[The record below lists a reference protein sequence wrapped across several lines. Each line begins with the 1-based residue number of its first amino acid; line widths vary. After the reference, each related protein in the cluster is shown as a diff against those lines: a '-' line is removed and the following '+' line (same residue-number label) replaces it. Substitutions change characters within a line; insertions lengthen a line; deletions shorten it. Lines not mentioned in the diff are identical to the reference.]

1 MTISTEHRRISE
13 YQLSAHVEIDRP
25 AALVWALVADYRIDP
40 RWRHGV
46 SRMQPTPAGAVQI
59 GTTTDEAMRLAGQS
73 YRNLGLV
80 TAVRPGE
87 HFAWRTTA
95 GADANGSRTVTPV
108 AEDRCILHLA
118 VAARV
123 TGRQRVIGP
132 LLALMLQRNLS
143 ADAYRLKELAE
154 RPQ

>member
-1 MTISTEHRRISE
+1 MTTSTKHRRVSE
-13 YQLSAHVEIDRP
+13 YHFSAHVEIDQP
-25 AALVWALVADYRIDP
+25 AALVWDLVADYRNDP
-40 RWRHGV
+40 RWRRGV

-108 AEDRCILHLA
+108 AEVRCIVRLT

-132 LLALMLQRNLS
+132 LLALLLQRNLS
-143 ADAYRLKELAE
+143 ADARRLKALAE
-154 RPQ
+154 R